1 MSEAVIQFL
10 YFFLSHSLA
19 CWQPTRNFH
28 KNTKLFTSQ
37 QQPMMNFPELGKLK
51 CDFELK
57 SRNLFTYSRLY
68 FMLHVMWWCDA
79 ISQRPTQ
86 ASVSAL
92 RLTMLWQQQLHC
104 HSSAEYFEHLIASF
118 SSPFFQASTEAEGSF
133 STVES
138 NWMRKIINWNEIRL
152 WSG

>member
-51 CDFELK
+51 CDWELK

-118 SSPFFQASTEAEGSF
+118 SSLFFPGLDGGG
-133 STVES
+133 
-138 NWMRKIINWNEIRL
+138 RKFFHCWIKLNEEDY
-152 WSG
+152 